1 VCAAALPL
9 EAHPETGATFM
20 VGGCKLE
27 TIGPGFV
34 TAIVDSRTVALDGA
48 REARL
53 SAIETGSADP
63 QAHPSTLLASL
74 IGRAV
79 ILRRVGPEQDRYGR
93 LLVHLFVSENG
104 SERWIQADLVEH
116 GDASVSARVGDPAC
130 AGLLLA
136 REDKARKAKLGM

>member
-1 VCAAALPL
+1 
-9 EAHPETGATFM
+9 M

-130 AGLLLA
+130 ARLLLA